1 MLILGLCIY
10 YSIEYARLTKTHTFK
25 QWANKLFSPY
35 DKIFASIFEFTY
47 IFTVLMVVGSCI
59 ATGATA
65 LNQYLSIPMIIGTLI
80 IAGLTLFLSMYG
92 AALVRASS
100 SIMTLAIILALSV
113 IIFAALKSPYG
124 NLSENYSATAFAIPS
139 VRAAIWSA
147 IVYAGFQATG
157 NIANSVSVSE
167 GLNSKKDSLKAVIYG
182 IALNA
187 GLIIGIATILFA
199 FPEAI
204 KASLPNYYIAESLGF
219 PWLLALY
226 VVVLLLAVLTTTV
239 GFAFSVTARY
249 SPLIKTMETGPKRDA
264 LVSTVM
270 LVMCIGVSTFGLDK
284 IVRVGFGYLG
294 KVSIFFVIIPVLVLG
309 FVKTRKLEKEEKN
322 NKAIV

>member
-1 MLILGLCIY
+1 
-10 YSIEYARLTKTHTFK
+10 
-25 QWANKLFSPY
+25 
-35 DKIFASIFEFTY
+35 
-47 IFTVLMVVGSCI
+47 
-59 ATGATA
+59 
-65 LNQYLSIPMIIGTLI
+65 
-80 IAGLTLFLSMYG
+80 
-92 AALVRASS
+92 
-100 SIMTLAIILALSV
+100 
-113 IIFAALKSPYG
+113 
-124 NLSENYSATAFAIPS
+124 
-139 VRAAIWSA
+139 
-147 IVYAGFQATG
+147 
-157 NIANSVSVSE
+157 VSE